1 MCDYSRR
8 FYCSR
13 MAQAGDRL
21 MTVRIGATY
30 GFALAD
36 DHRLGICLTPGT
48 ELVFDQP
55 VATRNLF
62 GARFSRW
69 LNREKPR
76 SLALFR
82 QKARYG
88 FRHDFL
94 EFPDSHLSRV
104 ATLYPGQTATVL
116 QIPPPR
122 RTVRKKRRTPK
133 EPKLTDVFVSDN
145 LGLLA
150 SRSNGGSGVSV
161 V

>member
-1 MCDYSRR
+1 
-8 FYCSR
+8 

-48 ELVFDQP
+48 ELAFDQP

-69 LNREKPR
+69 LNRDKPR
-76 SLALFR
+76 LLVLFR
-82 QKARYG
+82 QKALYG

-94 EFPDSHLSRV
+94 EFPDSHLSCV

-133 EPKLTDVFVSDN
+133 EPKLTDVRQKLLRRGAATRGVQTLCQSDSSFTHSSAII
-145 LGLLA
+145 G
-150 SRSNGGSGVSV
+150 R
-161 V
+161 